1 MTKPK
6 IRAAKLLQPPNNVI
20 QFYRRNK
27 GTSFKHRGRSFQI
40 AIAVKKT
47 EKNVLLTS
55 VIFFPAVR
63 YLYFCQL
70 KKWPRR
76 IFFFF
81 AIEYSF
87 LHKSS
92 SSQNESGQARDMPV
106 GRTYFSRTH
115 SMAFRFPFCLIFYLE
130 LILST

>member
-6 IRAAKLLQPPNNVI
+6 MRAAKLLQPPNNVI

-55 VIFFPAVR
+55 VIFFFPAVR

-76 IFFFF
+76 IFF
-81 AIEYSF
+81 S
-87 LHKSS
+87 L
-92 SSQNESGQARDMPV
+92 
-106 GRTYFSRTH
+106 
-115 SMAFRFPFCLIFYLE
+115 L
-130 LILST
+130 

>member
-6 IRAAKLLQPPNNVI
+6 MRAAKLFQAPNNVI

-55 VIFFPAVR
+55 VIFFSCR
-63 YLYFCQL
+63 
-70 KKWPRR
+70 
-76 IFFFF
+76 
-81 AIEYSF
+81 
-87 LHKSS
+87 
-92 SSQNESGQARDMPV
+92 
-106 GRTYFSRTH
+106 
-115 SMAFRFPFCLIFYLE
+115 
-130 LILST
+130 